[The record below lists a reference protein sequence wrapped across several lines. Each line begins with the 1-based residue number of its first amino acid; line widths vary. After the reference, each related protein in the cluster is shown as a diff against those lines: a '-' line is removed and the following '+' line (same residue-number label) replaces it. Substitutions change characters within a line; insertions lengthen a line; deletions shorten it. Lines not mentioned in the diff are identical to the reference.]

1 MNDYSLL
8 MNMVL
13 VNNTFKI
20 LNFLI
25 RNLDLYNINQIAR
38 NLDLSVGSVHKILKS
53 LESRDLVKAKEI
65 GNALY
70 YTMNFQNIEAMKYSE
85 LILIWD
91 KNNVLKD
98 NKTAKVYAS
107 DLEKF
112 YAQCIILF
120 GSILFKK
127 EQARDVDVLFIL
139 NDIRKINDVNNFCL
153 EISKIRIKKINHL
166 IMTEFDFINNIKN
179 KNKVILDIIKKG
191 AVLRGEEIFIK
202 SIKNAR

>member
-53 LESRDLVKAKEI
+53 LESRDLVKA
-65 GNALY
+65 
-70 YTMNFQNIEAMKYSE
+70 MNFQNIEAMKYSE

>member
-1 MNDYSLL
+1 
-8 MNMVL
+8 MVL

-91 KNNVLKD
+91 KNKNPDWEVNSK
-98 NKTAKVYAS
+98 N
-107 DLEKF
+107 
-112 YAQCIILF
+112 
-120 GSILFKK
+120 FKPIF
-127 EQARDVDVLFIL
+127 FIL
-139 NDIRKINDVNNFCL
+139 LFL
-153 EISKIRIKKINHL
+153 
-166 IMTEFDFINNIKN
+166 FFIY
-179 KNKVILDIIKKG
+179 
-191 AVLRGEEIFIK
+191 
-202 SIKNAR
+202 